1 MDDQEGPLVRRLVA
15 LVIALCSLALGG
27 PAVTLAQEATPAA
40 GGFPITPDPTECQVE
55 ARTVDEFVAVLGAA
69 TPTTPDLVGTTV
81 EVPLGEAA
89 DAETVA
95 GVTTT
100 IREIL
105 ACFNAG
111 DFSRALS
118 LFSSEAIN
126 RIAAE
131 DPITEEELR
140 SFLEATPQAAPAGQ
154 QSTLLALTD
163 VMELEDGRVGA
174 LMATTDPFVGP
185 DTAYIIF
192 VQENDRWRI
201 DEIIE
206 FLDPNAGGQEAEA
219 TPAG

>member
-1 MDDQEGPLVRRLVA
+1 MRRLVA
-15 LVIALCSLALGG
+15 LVTALCSLALSG
-27 PAVTLAQEATPAA
+27 PAVALVQEATPAA
-40 GGFPITPDPTECQVE
+40 GGFPITPDPAECQVE

-69 TPTTPDLVGTTV
+69 TPTTPDPVGTTV

-95 GVTTT
+95 GVTAT

-140 SFLEATPQAAPAGQ
+140 SFLEATPQAAQAEQ

-185 DTAYIIF
+185 DTAYVIF